1 VVSVSDAVALATFAD
16 GVVMVVQT
24 GKVPHEV
31 IRRAISQIL
40 AVKGRIL
47 GVVMNGVNLKRDGY
61 YYDYYRYYNS
71 YDSPDSRKR

>member
-1 VVSVSDAVALATFAD
+1 
-16 GVVMVVQT
+16 
-24 GKVPHEV
+24 V

-47 GVVMNGVNLKRDGY
+47 GVVMNGVNLRRDGY

-71 YDSPDSRKR
+71 YYSPDSKKR